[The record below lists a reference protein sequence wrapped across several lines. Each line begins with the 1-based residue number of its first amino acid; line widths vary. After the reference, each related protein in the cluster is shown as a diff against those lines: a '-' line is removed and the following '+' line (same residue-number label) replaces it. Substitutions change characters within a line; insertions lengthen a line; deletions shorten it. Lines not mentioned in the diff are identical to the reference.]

1 MKWRPPGPR
10 LNRLSPSTA
19 IIKGKRTQTD
29 QTSLFSADTMK
40 THILNRFVVFFS
52 FFTREAST
60 LESSLFAHPMHET
73 HRRFR
78 RNSNVQIDQCLS
90 ASSTVG
96 CNITTMLGDILK
108 GYDKRF
114 RPYEGEEHPVVVTV
128 GMNIL
133 RLGNINEVNMDYNM
147 DLHLIQ
153 VCRVVV
159 MATNITTY
167 HIRAVFGLKHF
178 TFTLFVYYAL
188 FVVGGGKI
196 P

>member
-1 MKWRPPGPR
+1 M
-10 LNRLSPSTA
+10 NRLSPSTT
-19 IIKGKRTQTD
+19 IIKGKRTQTV
-29 QTSLFSADTMK
+29 QTSLFSAETMK
-40 THILNRFVVFFS
+40 THILNRFVVFLS
-52 FFTREAST
+52 FFAREASA

-78 RNSNVQIDQCLS
+78 RNSNIQIDQCLS
-90 ASSTVG
+90 ASSAIG
-96 CNITTMLGDILK
+96 CNITTILGDILK

-153 VCRVVV
+153 VCQVVV
-159 MATNITTY
+159 VIDNKYYKTY
-167 HIRAVFGLKHF
+167 QIRAVFRLKHF
-178 TFTLFVYYAL
+178 SVSRLLYLYTVLFIIYG
-188 FVVGGGKI
+188 GGGKY
-196 P
+196 PNQ